1 MPCNCETTCH
11 VCSLCKEKVC
21 HSSGCSVPD
30 ALQKHFK
37 KSTNENKCEID
48 GCGKIFS
55 RARDMK
61 RHMEKVIHPT
71 REMKKAAKMKAIP
84 NTNLIK

>member
-1 MPCNCETTCH
+1 MK
-11 VCSLCKEKVC
+11 LLQRKEIFLKEPELVKG
-21 HSSGCSVPD
+21 S